1 MIWRE
6 EVDNYIND
14 SDVEMVKNRN
24 ECIRIYNYSSY
35 IDLCSWLNLLGLTLT
50 LLLLVVYVFVLSMYL
65 LYVEFEWLLHT
76 LEQYNSLVAL

>member
-35 IDLCSWLNLLGLTLT
+35 IDLCS
-50 LLLLVVYVFVLSMYL
+50 
-65 LYVEFEWLLHT
+65 
-76 LEQYNSLVAL
+76 